1 MVISDRIKQLRE
13 YLELSQSDFAS
24 KIYLER
30 STVSLIERQ
39 QRNITDRTIKDICR
53 EFNVNEQ
60 WLRSGEGTMFN
71 EIPRESEIGK
81 YIGQVLKSDD
91 EFIKNYIISYM
102 SLDEKSKKIVRDFL
116 LSLGQSKE
124 E

>member
-1 MVISDRIKQLRE
+1 MEIYDRIKQLRE
-13 YLELSQSDFAS
+13 HLELSQSDFAS

-39 QRNITDRTIKDICR
+39 QRNVTDRTIKDICR
-53 EFNVNEQ
+53 EFNANEQ
-60 WLRSGEGTMFN
+60 WLRTGEGTMFN

-81 YIGQVLKSDD
+81 YIGQILKSDD
-91 EFIKNYIISYM
+91 EFIKDYIISYM

-116 LSLGQSKE
+116 RSLGHKKDE
-124 E
+124 

>member
-1 MVISDRIKQLRE
+1 MEISDRVKQLRE
-13 YLELSQSDFAS
+13 SLELSQSDFAS

-39 QRNITDRTIKDICR
+39 QRNVTDRTIKDICR

-60 WLRSGEGTMFN
+60 WLRTGEGTMFN

-91 EFIKNYIISYM
+91 DFIKNYIISYM

-116 LSLGQSKE
+116 TSLGHKKDE
-124 E
+124 